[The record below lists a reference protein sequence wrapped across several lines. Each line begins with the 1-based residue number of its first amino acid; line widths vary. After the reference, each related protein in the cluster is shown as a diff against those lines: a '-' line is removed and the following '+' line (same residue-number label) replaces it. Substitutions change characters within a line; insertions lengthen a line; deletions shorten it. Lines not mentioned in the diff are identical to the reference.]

1 MELHIERRWTSSRA
15 HIQQPTLPPE
25 QKDQSPRE
33 SKEAISLMNI
43 WRQSKLHQQVCD
55 KNPRNPA
62 RLQAVCGLLWAV
74 GSQLYDIQLFLLRG
88 HNQIDFCVRKVKK
101 KKKKS
106 TKVDKSHSLV
116 QLPPSTLPSIA
127 TYNRESE
134 KGRSDLNAPKHVTSL
149 YLEDVVSQYQRA
161 HCAARTKGAE
171 L

>member
-1 MELHIERRWTSSRA
+1 MDCSGQWVLSSM
-15 HIQQPTLPPE
+15 TF
-25 QKDQSPRE
+25 
-33 SKEAISLMNI
+33 N
-43 WRQSKLHQQVCD
+43 
-55 KNPRNPA
+55 
-62 RLQAVCGLLWAV
+62 
-74 GSQLYDIQLFLLRG
+74 FFFLRG

-101 KKKKS
+101 KKKNS

-161 HCAARTKGAE
+161 HCIARTKGGRTVMT
-171 L
+171 